1 MREHL
6 AAVSRQTGEEIEGL
20 DDDEPPEDTEYLWQ
34 WFCRLSGRRQ
44 SGMGPAPLAWPQID
58 AFFRLQGVVPDDWE
72 LVAIELL
79 DNEWMA
85 AASET
90 QRSRSEKTA
99 PPKKGRNR

>member
-44 SGMGPAPLAWPQID
+44 SGMGPAPISWPQME
-58 AFFRLQGVVPDDWE
+58 AFFRCQSVTPDDWE
-72 LVAIELL
+72 MRALELL
-79 DNEWMA
+79 DNTWLEVMA
-85 AASET
+85 EQAS
-90 QRSRSEKTA
+90 
-99 PPKKGRNR
+99 KGGK